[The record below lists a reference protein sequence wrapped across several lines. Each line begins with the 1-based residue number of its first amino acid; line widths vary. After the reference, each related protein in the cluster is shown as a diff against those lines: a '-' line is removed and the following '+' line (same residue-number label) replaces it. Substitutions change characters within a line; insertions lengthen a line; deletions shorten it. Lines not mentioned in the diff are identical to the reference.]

1 MDQPRHAGAAHRK
14 ADNETSSSFIREVAI
29 VLVGAIVLALVI
41 KTFIIQA
48 FYIPSS
54 SMEPT
59 LEINDRIVVQRWVP
73 RWTEIKRGDVVVFE
87 DTNDWLRTVP
97 ASSGPGTWIRD
108 GLATIGLMPASSD
121 NHLVKRVIGIGGDR
135 VECCD
140 DDGRLM
146 VNGHSIDET
155 YIKPG
160 AIPSQVEFTAL
171 VPEGHLW
178 VMGDNRQNSADSR
191 EHMGGPGGGYVPESD
206 VVGKV
211 GMIVWPLSR
220 FGTLESAT
228 HVFAEVPSR
237 PADE

>member
-1 MDQPRHAGAAHRK
+1 MDQPRHARAEHQDDDGGK
-14 ADNETSSSFIREVAI
+14 SSFLREIAI
-29 VLVGAIVLALVI
+29 VLIGAVLLALVI
-41 KTFIIQA
+41 KTFFIQA

-59 LEINDRIVVQRWVP
+59 LEVNDRIVVQRWVP

-87 DTNDWLRTVP
+87 DTDDWLRAMPT
-97 ASSGPGTWIRD
+97 SSGPGAWIRD

-140 DDGRLM
+140 DAGRLM
-146 VNGHSIDET
+146 VNGQPIDEP
-155 YIKPG
+155 YIKAG
-160 AIPSQVEFTAL
+160 SIPSQVEFTAL

-178 VMGDNRQNSADSR
+178 VMGDNRQNSGDSR
-191 EHMGGPGGGYVPESD
+191 EHMGGPGGGYVPESS

-220 FGTLESAT
+220 IGTLESAT
-228 HVFAEVPSR
+228 HVFADVPSR